1 MRIYTDKLLT
11 QELGDKTFSLGIV
24 EAGENKQFT
33 YWVEND
39 SKLFIKEI
47 KFLVT
52 ILNNPLNSEDKDE
65 LFILEAPET
74 LIPFESKKLI
84 LEWRPSITLE
94 ESLEAVV
101 NITAIRL
108 TP

>member
-11 QELGDKTFSLGIV
+11 QELGDKTFDLGIV
-24 EAGENKQFT
+24 EAGEVKQFT

-52 ILNNPLNSEDKDE
+52 ILNNPLNPEDKDE
-65 LFILEAPET
+65 LFVIEAPEN

-84 LEWRPSITLE
+84 FEWRPSITLE
-94 ESLEAVV
+94 ESLQAIV
-101 NITAIRL
+101 NIEAIKL